1 MGRRFFR
8 AKIAAQS
15 TVERRREAAGEAS
28 GEVHDVCARD
38 MMAEAMAYH
47 RL

>member
-15 TVERRREAAGEAS
+15 TVERRREAAGE
-28 GEVHDVCARD
+28 VHDVCARD
-38 MMAEAMAYH
+38 MMAEAVAYQ
-47 RL
+47 RQ